1 MRSTTP
7 HSPRRPSAILA
18 DRDPIRIGMW
28 VAALALGAFD
38 MLARPAFA
46 WRAGLDT
53 AGPFLVLGAILV
65 FGAAADRLGVFA
77 LLGRVMVPGTPSAVL
92 DVAAVLLFTALLSG
106 LVNLD
111 VAVVVAVPLALTVAR
126 RARVSATWLVPAV
139 AVTAN
144 ATSFL
149 LPTSN
154 ITTLLVLSSASRSVQ
169 TTTYLRESWVA
180 WLLVTALTVGVL
192 SMVVARR
199 PSESPPD
206 VAAAHGLRLLAVLD
220 LVPMFLAA
228 SAIRGL
234 LGLGIV
240 LRGSLLDQLAAG
252 SAFGAAVDNV
262 PAAAALHAI
271 GPTARWAAVLAMSIG
286 PNLLVTG
293 SIATLISR
301 RIARDRGTAF
311 GIRAFMALGTLLV
324 PAQLAAAYLGLRL
337 TGALG

>member
-1 MRSTTP
+1 
-7 HSPRRPSAILA
+7 
-18 DRDPIRIGMW
+18 MW
-28 VAALALGAFD
+28 VAAVALIGLDLAVRHAS
-38 MLARPAFA
+38 A

-53 AGPFLVLGAILV
+53 AGPFLTLAAILV
-65 FGAAADRLGVFA
+65 VGAAADRAGVFGFLA
-77 LLGRVMVPGTPSAVL
+77 RVMVPGTASAAL

-111 VAVVVAVPLALTVAR
+111 VAVVVAAPLALTVAR
-126 RARVSATWLVPAV
+126 RARVSGTWLVPAV

-154 ITTLLVLSSASRSVQ
+154 ITTLLVLSSGSRGVQ
-169 TTTYLRESWVA
+169 TATYLRATWVA
-180 WLLVTALTVGVL
+180 WLLVTALTMGVL
-192 SMVVARR
+192 SMVVARH
-199 PSESPPD
+199 PAEGPD
-206 VAAAHGLRLLAVLD
+206 VGADRGVRLRAVLD
-220 LVPMFLAA
+220 LIPMFLAA
-228 SAIRGL
+228 SATRGL
-234 LGLGIV
+234 LGLGVV
-240 LRGSLLDQLAAG
+240 LRGPLPAQLAVG

-271 GPTARWAAVLAMSIG
+271 GPTTPWAAILAMSIG

-301 RIARDRGTAF
+301 RIARDGGVAF
-311 GIRAFMALGTLLV
+311 GVRAFMALGALLV
-324 PAQLAAAYLGLRL
+324 PAQLAVAYLGLRL